1 MSERYT
7 KLFSLPVNLYSE
19 GAPVVIAAGALHKDN
34 QTGKVFIQLKFRNIQ
49 DKPIKA
55 ASVKIAPFDTI
66 GNTLG
71 EPFDYQYLDL
81 AADRDVFFGQKT
93 PIMPQDASTR
103 SFAVFVEEII
113 FSDNSIWTATDKL
126 WGPLSSPVELK
137 TALQDDELVKQYRI
151 EYGANCNYIYR
162 TEKDLWQCPCGAINH
177 NSEPNCHSCHK
188 EAAVLAAM
196 NMDKLKTD
204 CDQRLAE
211 EQKKAIEEKAATE
224 EKKRKTK
231 KVAIIATPILIIL
244 VIAVVLISNAVK
256 KADAYNVAIALAES
270 EKYDEAYTAF
280 TELGDYKDSAER
292 ATALYA
298 KAYPIRLITSKIAS
312 EGTPVDNFRIEYIK
326 RKPFVKIKK
335 GSVFRS
341 DTQTTILENT
351 KGNCCKLYT
360 DNADPDC
367 LILHLYSILLDK
379 EDNEAISNID
389 VGLKFEETRTRYIFK
404 LDYPDSSYVCGVGSI
419 DNASYKSLDPI
430 SIDELYINGEE
441 ISEYDEN
448 IKDYEK
454 IISQCNLF
462 GSINCMDYILSD
474 ELGLDITL
482 RDLGFENFEE

>member
-1 MSERYT
+1 
-7 KLFSLPVNLYSE
+7 
-19 GAPVVIAAGALHKDN
+19 
-34 QTGKVFIQLKFRNIQ
+34 
-49 DKPIKA
+49 
-55 ASVKIAPFDTI
+55 
-66 GNTLG
+66 
-71 EPFDYQYLDL
+71 
-81 AADRDVFFGQKT
+81 
-93 PIMPQDASTR
+93 
-103 SFAVFVEEII
+103 
-113 FSDNSIWTATDKL
+113 
-126 WGPLSSPVELK
+126 
-137 TALQDDELVKQYRI
+137 
-151 EYGANCNYIYR
+151 
-162 TEKDLWQCPCGAINH
+162 
-177 NSEPNCHSCHK
+177 
-188 EAAVLAAM
+188 
-196 NMDKLKTD
+196 MDKLKTD

-367 LILHLYSILLDK
+367 L
-379 EDNEAISNID
+379 
-389 VGLKFEETRTRYIFK
+389 
-404 LDYPDSSYVCGVGSI
+404 DYPDSSYVCGVGSI